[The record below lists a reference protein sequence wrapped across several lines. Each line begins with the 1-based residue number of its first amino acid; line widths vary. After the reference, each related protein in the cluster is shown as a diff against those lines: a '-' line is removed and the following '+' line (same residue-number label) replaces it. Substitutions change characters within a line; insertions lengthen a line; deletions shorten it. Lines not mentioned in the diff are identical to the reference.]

1 MTVIGLTGGI
11 GTGKSTV
18 TEYLISKGFPVI
30 DADYI
35 SRKVTEKGS
44 HVLDSVRNAFGDEYF
59 TEDGELDRK
68 MMAALVFNSPRHKV
82 LLESIITAEVLR
94 LCEYEIEKLRQQEC
108 DIVFLDA
115 PLLFES
121 GADKMTD
128 LVWLIT
134 ADEGVRIQRVMIR
147 DKCSREEVLDR
158 MRNQMSCEEKAKLSQ
173 EIIDNSKGKEVLFT
187 QIEELLKKYADR

>member
-11 GTGKSTV
+11 GTGKSKV

-30 DADYI
+30 DADCI
-35 SRKVTEKGS
+35 SRKVTEKGNP
-44 HVLDSVRNAFGDEYF
+44 VLDSVRKAFGDEFF

-68 MMAALVFNSPRHKV
+68 KMAALVFNSPSHKV
-82 LLESIITAEVLR
+82 LLESIITDEVLR
-94 LCEYEIEKLRQQEC
+94 LCEYEIDKLRKQEY

-134 ADEGVRIQRVMIR
+134 ADEGVRIERVMIR
-147 DKCSREEVLDR
+147 DKCSMEEVLDR

-173 EIIDNSKGKEVLFT
+173 EIIDNSKGKEELFT